1 LRTKRERK
9 DRDQVERDTQ
19 MKQQIIVSGVGGQGI
34 IFITHVLAEAAIRRG
49 LPVYTSENHGMAQRG
64 GTVLSHVKV
73 GAFFSPLI
81 IPSRADGIMIFREE
95 NLEQHGFYLSPGGWA
110 VINAKARPEF
120 RGQGDLHWID
130 ADRLAG
136 QIGNPQSVNLIVLGY
151 ALARVPHGAGK
162 DRGFF
167 CSGQDIID
175 VLKTKL
181 AKRGEFLKASLEAF
195 ELGASHAGK

>member
-1 LRTKRERK
+1 MR
-9 DRDQVERDTQ
+9 
-19 MKQQIIVSGVGGQGI
+19 QQIIVSGVGGQGI
-34 IFITHVLAEAAIRRG
+34 LFITHVLAEAAIRRG

-81 IPSRADGIMIFREE
+81 IPSRADGIMILKEE
-95 NLEQHGFYLSPGGWA
+95 NLEQHGFYLAPGGWA
-110 VINAKARPEF
+110 VINAKARPDFF
-120 RGQGDLHWID
+120 RGTGNLHWID

-136 QIGNPQSVNLIVLGY
+136 QLGNPQSINLIVLGY
-151 ALARVPHGAGK
+151 ALARVPHGAE
-162 DRGFF
+162 RQSGFF

-181 AKRGEFLKASLEAF
+181 AKRGELLKASLEAF
-195 ELGASHAGK
+195 ELGASHTGK